1 MGLTWGMGINPTG
14 VESNSPRL
22 TRGTRAY
29 LGLGTRRY
37 CNPIGVVWQAGWN
50 TGADATPMG
59 LGEYGIIFPKVA
71 ACRRNLG
78 LLDTIPMGLENIQFG
93 GWVPPLVRSS
103 KLIKSAS
110 RQAQRQLTTKNPRIT
125 LPARHRVE

>member
-1 MGLTWGMGINPTG
+1 MGLAWALGMGMGLTLGMGINPTG

-22 TRGTRAY
+22 ARGTRAY
-29 LGLGTRRY
+29 LGLGVRRY
-37 CNPIGVVWQAGWN
+37 CNPIGVVWLAGRN

-78 LLDTIPMGLENIQFG
+78 L
-93 GWVPPLVRSS
+93 
-103 KLIKSAS
+103 
-110 RQAQRQLTTKNPRIT
+110 
-125 LPARHRVE
+125 